1 MKLDE
6 PLMSYSVAFSD
17 LSARIRRRIKVTP
30 AVSFMKKE
38 EVPHS
43 VYIFEC
49 VWLRVVR
56 VHVSSNHITDTHR
69 HRLHL
74 ISSIDK
80 IQVNKPAI
88 KHY

>member
-17 LSARIRRRIKVTP
+17 LSAGIRRRIKVTP
-30 AVSFMKKE
+30 AVSFMKTE

-49 VWLRVVR
+49 VWLCVVR
-56 VHVSSNHITDTHR
+56 VHVSFNHITDTHR
-69 HRLHL
+69 HRRHL

-80 IQVNKPAI
+80 IQVNKQAI
-88 KHY
+88 KHH